1 MLPNP
6 TTGLGPFWIQL
17 EKIADAFLNFLAL
30 KLYGLL
36 KRSFFL
42 DMAMFSLSFLN
53 NKDL

>member
-30 KLYGLL
+30 KLYVFL

-42 DMAMFSLSFLN
+42 DFWQCSASVS
-53 NKDL
+53 